1 MTKKKNKQVPC
12 YNCPNCRVC
21 CSSEDAMLDHF
32 IRKHSSWKVD
42 RPDTLYNQE
51 DEINVPS
58 NIHCHRDT
66 EETPQ
71 QDDNAANEDQ
81 VNVPSHFFF
90 QRDTDETPQQDVDTS
105 QLLLILSNDVELN
118 PGPTFSCKWTS
129 CFKKFINYGE
139 LSAHIVCHIEGTN
152 RCQWE
157 DCHECFSA
165 VRRFELHLLRHLYDN
180 SEIFKTIDEWKNTLP
195 DGKINEQRTDLHMCP
210 LHLRS
215 KLMLLLF
222 DEDFSIPTG
231 YYTIEEHYK
240 YLELLSIRLP
250 SDYEKIKNNFLLKR
264 KYLGENW
271 ENDEGKCPTVQF
283 NTAADYSPTPK
294 DIYTVASY
302 NENNVFVST
311 SRPELCNTYFSG
323 TTLNKGMRKR
333 RKSNENVQFNVDN
346 KLWSDILIENLTNC
360 SNALK
365 LQNLVLKTLAE
376 KGFVTSK
383 KQSFFKLEQEACR
396 LSAHNNCTTGT
407 FVCSVFKNK
416 IEDNEFYYVRYVESG
431 VYSGFMEQKY
441 LYFLKEHFN
450 VADDN
455 VLLHQVIT
463 LEDIN
468 QMKIDENKHNIKRNR
483 PDKIFSHCVD
493 KILPSYVNELN
504 DNENCDSVQLLSYVV
519 LFSPFKSKA
528 SVDKPEKMFFKMK
541 PQDLHES
548 LLKLVYDFKINQLV
562 TKSRC
567 SKDIITVPAVVNGT
581 LLHQSFVLNCL
592 SGNIKAKPDLFVK
605 SARYESNFVESGN
618 ISLGT
623 SLRNKTIQLFLKKD
637 YVNLFSFYKK
647 YFPELNECNETTVE
661 TSEPVLKK
669 RKTIKHLKPI
679 NICRSELE
687 KRVGISNKDTETDIS
702 EHFGNLSIF
711 KNYCCSLLDHG
722 TLVIQMHD
730 DSGNLVCC
738 LNDYCEMDGSF
749 KANDFIFTTRFCQ
762 ETGDYLDC
770 TCKIYKTLLNVKEFN
785 IRNEEFLVL
794 DSSGD
799 NCVTCMHCKFVKL
812 HVLPCLA
819 PDHVQCPE
827 SLSRIQHFVQKALC
841 FNNQEIV
848 EISRKPEI
856 RKYSVLIE
864 GDEYPA
870 FVHFSMNKRLGKCTV
885 SCTAG
890 RCRSQKSYKR
900 NISTLLN
907 SKVCR
912 HLNLFKS
919 YTHMWEDLIHTTND
933 NNDDEE
939 QQLFDDNI
947 DNEMPVSVTLS
958 TAAYNNFNEESG
970 LWNFKCRSKHS
981 PRLKDNNELRKN
993 IIKRD
998 QWNDSNLVRCS
1009 DGCLKGPVLF
1019 PDIPDN
1025 TCPCGSGW
1033 LKREDDDNYSENGLT
1048 IHERQRTLT
1057 IYTNFAPVK
1066 CDIHIREC
1074 YNSISKP
1081 CRILWDEGDLDCIH
1095 VLSRD
1100 TAAGDEIGW
1109 EFVSMVMNS
1118 SCTFSSYCQFK
1129 NEMYKTRH
1137 NKARFMD
1144 QTVFL
1149 NFWFSW
1155 ASNMKIDFRIPCGV
1169 CGYGPKRLCCDGT
1182 NVGVGFRNSNYEEI
1196 TETNQALGIN
1206 NTLHRRMDRCF
1217 LKNLNGIDKQE
1228 MINLRTTLDY
1238 IARKELNEI
1247 KENEI
1252 IPERDLLD
1260 RIELLKQALPSEVLG
1275 SFERFYQMSDNERVA
1290 YSNVLKMLATTASI
1304 TSLVPPAYCYKIQ
1317 LLLNSPNIENDR
1329 FNSIVNETRSFAPEL
1344 RDLICESLI
1353 SNNEILPDDI
1363 RLFLQYLINE
1373 SMSLQVT
1380 EPEPPVPQLGT
1391 YNPEKFGRAY
1401 YFNESGLKLRS
1412 VRKFSIDNDSCVKR
1426 NIDHDDATLEFEKC
1440 QKLYSKVQTSARG
1453 TSTLFLWFCAD
1464 HGHCYGFHMT
1474 GAEGRK
1480 DPALSLYSYLETP
1493 PQDVFY
1499 DFACNLQ
1506 EYCLNRESGYYKNVR
1521 FFHDIFHGY
1530 SHKCSNAFT
1539 ASRLQGFES
1548 VNSEICEQFN
1558 SFIQCIKR
1566 SARQM
1571 SQSHFCFYL
1580 QFFLNE
1586 WNKKKKLSYEKKIRI
1601 ALAGLV

>member
-1 MTKKKNKQVPC
+1 MERRSCCSGFVYLDITEDVAVFLPAYKLNGLCLKGKKMEVKTGKVKREKPTMTKKKNKQVPC

-240 YLELLSIRLP
+240 YLELL
-250 SDYEKIKNNFLLKR
+250 N
-264 KYLGENW
+264 
-271 ENDEGKCPTVQF
+271 
-283 NTAADYSPTPK
+283 
-294 DIYTVASY
+294 
-302 NENNVFVST
+302 
-311 SRPELCNTYFSG
+311 
-323 TTLNKGMRKR
+323 
-333 RKSNENVQFNVDN
+333 
-346 KLWSDILIENLTNC
+346 
-360 SNALK
+360 
-365 LQNLVLKTLAE
+365 
-376 KGFVTSK
+376 
-383 KQSFFKLEQEACR
+383 
-396 LSAHNNCTTGT
+396 
-407 FVCSVFKNK
+407 
-416 IEDNEFYYVRYVESG
+416 
-431 VYSGFMEQKY
+431 
-441 LYFLKEHFN
+441 
-450 VADDN
+450 
-455 VLLHQVIT
+455 
-463 LEDIN
+463 
-468 QMKIDENKHNIKRNR
+468 
-483 PDKIFSHCVD
+483 
-493 KILPSYVNELN
+493 
-504 DNENCDSVQLLSYVV
+504 
-519 LFSPFKSKA
+519 
-528 SVDKPEKMFFKMK
+528 
-541 PQDLHES
+541 
-548 LLKLVYDFKINQLV
+548 
-562 TKSRC
+562 
-567 SKDIITVPAVVNGT
+567 
-581 LLHQSFVLNCL
+581 
-592 SGNIKAKPDLFVK
+592 
-605 SARYESNFVESGN
+605 
-618 ISLGT
+618 
-623 SLRNKTIQLFLKKD
+623 
-637 YVNLFSFYKK
+637 
-647 YFPELNECNETTVE
+647 
-661 TSEPVLKK
+661 
-669 RKTIKHLKPI
+669 
-679 NICRSELE
+679 
-687 KRVGISNKDTETDIS
+687 
-702 EHFGNLSIF
+702 
-711 KNYCCSLLDHG
+711 
-722 TLVIQMHD
+722 
-730 DSGNLVCC
+730 
-738 LNDYCEMDGSF
+738 
-749 KANDFIFTTRFCQ
+749 
-762 ETGDYLDC
+762 
-770 TCKIYKTLLNVKEFN
+770 
-785 IRNEEFLVL
+785 
-794 DSSGD
+794 
-799 NCVTCMHCKFVKL
+799 
-812 HVLPCLA
+812 
-819 PDHVQCPE
+819 
-827 SLSRIQHFVQKALC
+827 
-841 FNNQEIV
+841 
-848 EISRKPEI
+848 
-856 RKYSVLIE
+856 
-864 GDEYPA
+864 
-870 FVHFSMNKRLGKCTV
+870 
-885 SCTAG
+885 
-890 RCRSQKSYKR
+890 
-900 NISTLLN
+900 
-907 SKVCR
+907 
-912 HLNLFKS
+912 
-919 YTHMWEDLIHTTND
+919 
-933 NNDDEE
+933 
-939 QQLFDDNI
+939 
-947 DNEMPVSVTLS
+947 
-958 TAAYNNFNEESG
+958 
-970 LWNFKCRSKHS
+970 
-981 PRLKDNNELRKN
+981 
-993 IIKRD
+993 
-998 QWNDSNLVRCS
+998 
-1009 DGCLKGPVLF
+1009 
-1019 PDIPDN
+1019 IPDN

-1182 NVGVGFRNSNYEEI
+1182 KVGVGFRNSNYEEI